1 MSLNI
6 TEFGLAFNLNVN
18 FDLSAATSLLLEFLR
33 PDLTVF
39 TGTPTAPATPIVTED
54 QGTFSANEYARYLF
68 QQGDLTVPG
77 DYIVRLIYVDAGP
90 KRLVSEP
97 ASFAVY
103 P

>member
-6 TEFGLAFNLNVN
+6 TEFGLAYNLNVN
-18 FDLSAATSLLLEFLR
+18 FDLSAATSLVLDFQR
-33 PDLTVF
+33 PD
-39 TGTPTAPATPIVTED
+39 GTKFSGVPTAPAVSVLTDD
-54 QGTFSANEYARYLF
+54 QGTFLANQYARYVF
-68 QQGDLTVPG
+68 QEGDLTVPG

>member
-1 MSLNI
+1 MSLNVS
-6 TEFGLAFNLNVN
+6 EYGLAFNLNVN

-39 TGTPTAPATPIVTED
+39 TGVPTAPAVPILTDD
-54 QGTFSANEYARYLF
+54 QGTFSANQYARYVF
-68 QQGDLTVPG
+68 QQSDLTVPG
-77 DYIVRLIYVDAGP
+77 DYIVRLIYMDAGP

-97 ASFAVY
+97 ASFEVY